1 MLNDNDWEQL
11 SDDDFEAQRV
21 LCEKEHD
28 RRECAKLAPEVAKV
42 HLEIKPV
49 ALRRERLHA
58 GKSLKRRQFDY
69 CRGVS
74 VAIYGRDIGQYA
86 FAFGGWDYRPYGSGY
101 NSTATASVYGHANNA
116 IVRRERYFSDS
127 FRRPEPRFERLLL
140 QRVKA
145 EIGAIEAQLIAEGKP
160 MQWVGYEDES
170 PVPAGMEKGK
180 AR

>member
-1 MLNDNDWEQL
+1 MLNANDWEQL
-11 SDDDFEAQRV
+11 SDDDFAAQRV

-42 HLEIKPV
+42 HLEIRPTVLK
-49 ALRRERLHA
+49 RERLHA
-58 GKSLKRRQFDY
+58 GRSLKRRQFDY

-86 FAFGGWDYRPYGSGY
+86 FALGGWDNRTYGSGY
-101 NSTATASVYGHANNA
+101 SSTVAASSYANANNA
-116 IVRRERYFSDS
+116 IVRRERYFSDG

-140 QRVKA
+140 LRVKA
-145 EIGAIEAQLIAEGKP
+145 EIDAIEGQLIAEGKP

-180 AR
+180 AK

>member
-1 MLNDNDWEQL
+1 MLNANDWEQL
-11 SDDDFEAQRV
+11 SDDDFAAQRV
-21 LCEKEHD
+21 LCDKEHD
-28 RRECAKLAPEVAKV
+28 RRECVRLAPDVAKV

-49 ALRRERLHA
+49 TLKRERLHA
-58 GKSLKRRQFDY
+58 GKSLKIKQFDY

-74 VAIYGRDIGQYA
+74 VAIYDRWIGGYS
-86 FAFGGWDYRPYGSGY
+86 FTSDGFKGYVFRGGYPPACKAYTPGY
-101 NSTATASVYGHANNA
+101 YDCVLT
-116 IVRRERYFSDS
+116 RREREFCDS

-145 EIGAIEAQLIAEGKP
+145 EIDAIEAQLIAEGKP
-160 MQWVGYEDES
+160 MQWVGYENES